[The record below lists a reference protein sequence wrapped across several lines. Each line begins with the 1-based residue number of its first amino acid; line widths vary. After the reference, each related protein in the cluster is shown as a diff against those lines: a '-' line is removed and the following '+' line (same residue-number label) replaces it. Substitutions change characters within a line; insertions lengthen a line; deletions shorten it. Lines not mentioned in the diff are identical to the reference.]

1 MPQIEVY
8 LSELR
13 TALLEAGEAGGCDLV
28 TAIEVNT
35 PQLGQPRPD
44 VTQSEVSQPLT
55 LANVEDV
62 EVSQSLA
69 NLSHALVTDLAGDKG
84 EAPEI
89 EEAAGDVVHG
99 AVGDPVTEREVKTL
113 EADASLCQVTHTN
126 VTDIVTTPEV
136 QTPQTADL

>member
-13 TALLEAGEAGGCDLV
+13 TALLEAREAGGSDLI

-44 VTQSEVSQPLT
+44 VTQTEVSQLLT

-62 EVSQSLA
+62 EVSQSLG
-69 NLSHALVTDLAGDKG
+69 NLGHTLVTDLAGDKG
-84 EAPEI
+84 QAPEI
-89 EEAAGDVVHG
+89 KEAAGDVVHG
-99 AVGDPVTEREVKTL
+99 AISDPVTEREVKTL
-113 EADASLCQVTHTN
+113 EADASLCQVTHPN
-126 VTDIVTTPEV
+126 VTDIVTTPEI